1 MNITIYRSHCSRRRR
16 GLLSFKE
23 DRHEDHRGI
32 IALGRSDSADQG
44 SAFARRFFTV
54 TSSPGEPLRRADR
67 RCTPFLYPNNLQSTA
82 WHRTL
87 LRNIVISPQLP
98 GLFSTAY
105 LRRPVGQ
112 PMHAGV
118 PEPSRRSGYLATPR
132 EEVAGGGSDVR

>member
-1 MNITIYRSHCSRRRR
+1 MVNKYNDLPITLLASPPRA
-16 GLLSFKE
+16 LLSFKG

-32 IALGRSDSADQG
+32 IALGRSDSADRG
-44 SAFARRFFTV
+44 SVFARRFFT
-54 TSSPGEPLRRADR
+54 TSSPAGPLRRADR

-105 LRRPVGQ
+105 LRRP
-112 PMHAGV
+112 AGRCTRV
-118 PEPSRRSGYLATPR
+118 CPSLHVDPDTWRLRERRLPA
-132 EEVAGGGSDVR
+132 EVRT